1 MNLPPEVKYSPKQ
14 IEVMPSFELKELVAK
29 LYLLLDK
36 EQHQHSHTKIALS
49 DERDR
54 FDTASKELDRVHKEA
69 RDARDDAKI
78 AWAAV
83 RIANEDKRELN
94 AELERLRGEG

>member
-1 MNLPPEVKYSPKQ
+1 MSDLNLPKQ
-14 IEVMPSFELKELVAK
+14 FIPIYNAAFFRGYYRDYEITDIQIQDIL
-29 LYLLLDK
+29 
-36 EQHQHSHTKIALS
+36 TALS

-94 AELERLRGEG
+94 AELERLREVKDE